1 MCNFIRKKPKSNKY
15 EFGYI
20 DIVTREYVV
29 LGEALSSEEALMK
42 NNMALQGANK
52 IGGVGSWR
60 DVGPSACR

>member
-1 MCNFIRKKPKSNKY
+1 MCNFIRKKPKGNKY

-20 DIVTREYVV
+20 DTTTREYVV

-52 IGGVGSWR
+52 IGGVGPWR